1 MRPGI
6 PFARW
11 LGVVLLAG
19 ALAVLAGGCANV
31 KPHQREYLTDRIMD
45 DRGDAR
51 EDKQEQKWLEAREGS
66 TGGAGG
72 AGGGCACN

>member
-1 MRPGI
+1 MRQGI
-6 PFARW
+6 LRRLGRVILFA
-11 LGVVLLAG
+11 GTF
-19 ALAVLAGGCANV
+19 AVLGTGCANV

-45 DRGDAR
+45 DDKDAR
-51 EDKQEQKWLEAREGS
+51 ENKLEQKWLEAREGS